1 MNKFA
6 VALAAA
12 GFLLA
17 APALVTPASAA
28 ATMTD
33 AVEHSIPLT
42 AGTQLA
48 QINVQIGSDRRRGY
62 RHRHMHHRHHMHRRD
77 RVCTT
82 RVTYRNGQRVVV
94 RRCR

>member
-1 MNKFA
+1 MKMNKFA

-33 AVEHSIPLT
+33 AVEESIVLAP
-42 AGTQLA
+42 GVQLA
-48 QINVQIGSDRRRGY
+48 QVRVQIGSDRPRRHW
-62 RHRHMHHRHHMHRRD
+62 RHRHMHRGD

-82 RVTYRNGQRVVV
+82 RVSYRNGRKVVV
-94 RRCR
+94 RNCR